1 MLYLLAVSL
10 LWAFSF
16 GLIKQQLTGLD
27 SNLVSFI
34 RMGIAFLVFLPFLRL
49 RNIQAKR
56 ALVLVGTIQFGLMYM
71 AYIWAY
77 RFLLAYEVAL
87 FTIFTP
93 VYVTLIDD
101 LFRKRFQPFH
111 FAVAVLAVIGTGIII
126 WHELSSP
133 AFWKGFILIQFSNLF
148 FAFGQIYYRKL
159 RGQQTHLTSEAS
171 VFALLYLGALLIT
184 GFFAAFTTQWAT
196 LHVSTAQWLTL
207 IYLGAVASGVG
218 FFLWNFGATKV
229 NAGTLSVF
237 NNLKIPTAIL
247 VAILFFGEKADIV
260 RLLIGGSI
268 LIGALA
274 INERRNLLME
284 TTKGE

>member
-1 MLYLLAVSL
+1 MLYLIVVSL

-34 RMGIAFLVFLPFLRL
+34 RMGIAFLVFLPFLRI
-49 RNIQAKR
+49 RHIRAKR
-56 ALVLVGTIQFGLMYM
+56 PLVLVGAVQFGLMYM
-71 AYIWAY
+71 TYIWAY

-93 VYVTLIDD
+93 IYVTLIDD
-101 LFRKRFQPFH
+101 FFCKRFHTLH
-111 FAVAVLAVIGTGIII
+111 FVVALLAVLGTAIVV
-126 WHELSSP
+126 WHHLSSP
-133 AFWKGFILIQFSNLF
+133 AFWKGFILMQLSNLF

-159 RGQQTHLTSEAS
+159 RGQQTHLSNEAS

-184 GFFAAFTTQWAT
+184 GISAAFTTQWAA

-207 IYLGAVASGVG
+207 IYLGVVASGVG

-229 NAGTLSVF
+229 NAGTLSIF

-260 RLLIGGSI
+260 RLLAGGGI
-268 LIGALA
+268 LIGALVF
-274 INERRNLLME
+274 NERHNLL
-284 TTKGE
+284 TKTNKRA

>member
-1 MLYLLAVSL
+1 MLYLLVVSL

-49 RNIQAKR
+49 RNIQSKM
-56 ALVLVGTIQFGLMYM
+56 ALVLVGTVQFGLMYM

-93 VYVTLIDD
+93 VYVTLIED

-111 FAVAVLAVIGTGIII
+111 LAVALLAVVGTGIIV

-133 AFWKGFILIQFSNLF
+133 TFWKGFILMQFSNLF

-159 RGQQTHLTSEAS
+159 RGQQTHLSNEAS

-184 GFFAAFTTQWAT
+184 GISAAFTTQWAA
-196 LHVSTAQWLTL
+196 LHISTTQWLTL
-207 IYLGAVASGVG
+207 IYLGVVASGVG

-229 NAGTLSVF
+229 NAGTLSIF

-247 VAILFFGEKADIV
+247 VAILFFGEKADVV
-260 RLLIGGSI
+260 RLLVGGGI
-268 LIGALA
+268 LIGALVF
-274 INERRNLLME
+274 NERHNLLME
-284 TTKGE
+284 TNKEE